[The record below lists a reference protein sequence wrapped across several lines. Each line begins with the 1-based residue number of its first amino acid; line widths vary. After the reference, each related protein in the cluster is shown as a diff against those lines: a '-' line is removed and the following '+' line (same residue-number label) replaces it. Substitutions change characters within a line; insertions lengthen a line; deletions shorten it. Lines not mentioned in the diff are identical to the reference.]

1 MARLLLL
8 LGLGW
13 LGRSG
18 EVQMDCGSERL
29 NVQVTVP
36 EKIQSIEGEGYATHI
51 SYSIMIEGKIY
62 TMHLQQKPFLP
73 SSFKVYS
80 YDGSGIMTPLDEDI
94 ESSCHY
100 QGYLEGYPNSMATL
114 STCTGLRGILQFGNI
129 SYGIEPLES
138 ALGFEHVIYQLQ
150 HKRTSVSLYAEK
162 EFELRDLPYEVQRI
176 EAQKDL
182 PHYIEM
188 HIVVEKRLYDHMGSD
203 TTIVTEKIFQFI
215 VLTNAIF
222 ASINL
227 NIILSSLELW
237 TDENKISTSGNAN
250 ELLHKF
256 LKWKRSFLVLRPHD
270 MAFLLIYKEASNY
283 IGATIQGKM
292 CDKNFAGGVVLHP
305 RIISLES
312 LAIILVQLLS
322 FSMGISYDDLS
333 KCHCP
338 GAVCIMNPEAI
349 HASGTK
355 TFSNCSLEDYAL
367 FLASPMS
374 HCLQNQPH
382 LQPSYKTDA
391 MCGNGIVEKGEACDC
406 GSEAECEAKPFK
418 CCNYQTCTL
427 ASGMEC
433 DTGPCCANC
442 HFRQKGTICRPK
454 MEECDLPEFCN
465 GSSASCQENFYIH
478 DGHPCGHN
486 MWICVQGTCRNG
498 ERQCQDLFGHEA
510 GFGSDQC
517 FEEMNSRTDISG
529 NCGIEDSVYQEC
541 APNNRKCGKIVC
553 RYRGSEVLKLRDAI
567 TVYINASGQVCVSL
581 EFPENHNEWQKMWV
595 NNGTI
600 CNAQKVCRNKECVE
614 NSYLNYD
621 CTPQNCNNRGVCNN
635 KKNCHCEARYLPP
648 DCTNIN
654 EDWLGGSINSG
665 NHPMENTISGRQ
677 YFETVYHPRPPR
689 WPFFLIIPFFII
701 LCILIVMLV
710 KLYFQ
715 RKNWKTDDYLSDEQ
729 IGSESE
735 TRE

>member
-1 MARLLLL
+1 MAILVPCKYPMGPPWPFRALLPFVRSLSAATTPVPPAQGVHTQPSGCLWRKRLPGDVLSQ
-8 LGLGW
+8 
-13 LGRSG
+13 R
-18 EVQMDCGSERL
+18 SERL

-36 EKIQSIEGEGYATHI
+36 EKIQSIEGEGHAATHI
-51 SYSIMIEGKIY
+51 SYSIMIEGKTY
-62 TMHLQQKPFLP
+62 TMHLKQKPFLP
-73 SSFKVYS
+73 RSFKVYS
-80 YDGSGIMTPLDEDI
+80 YDGSGIMMPLDEDI

-150 HKRTSVSLYAEK
+150 HKKTSISLYAEK

-203 TTIVTEKIFQFI
+203 TTIVTEKIFQLI

-227 NIILSSLELW
+227 NIILSSLEFW

-391 MCGNGIVEKGEACDC
+391 VCGNGIVEKGEACDC
-406 GSEAECEAKPFK
+406 GSKMECEAKPFQ
-418 CCNYQTCTL
+418 CCNSQTCTL
-427 ASGMEC
+427 ASDMEC

-442 HFRQKGTICRPK
+442 HIKYF
-454 MEECDLPEFCN
+454 
-465 GSSASCQENFYIH
+465 
-478 DGHPCGHN
+478 
-486 MWICVQGTCRNG
+486 
-498 ERQCQDLFGHEA
+498 EA

-529 NCGIEDSVYQEC
+529 NCGIEDSVYQAC

-581 EFPENHNEWQKMWV
+581 EFPVNHNEWQKMWV

-635 KKNCHCEARYLPP
+635 KKNCHCEAKYLPP
-648 DCTNIN
+648 NCANTN
-654 EDWLGGSINSG
+654 EDWPGGSINSG
-665 NHPMENTISGRQ
+665 NHPMESPISGRQ
-677 YFETVYHPRPPR
+677 YFESVYHPKPPR